1 MLGVIVLFVIVA
13 SSVVLVYKL
22 GALTGDVMIS
32 KHEEARI
39 LVDQYRSAGLS
50 FKQAA
55 PKLVDQLSGIGLRVA
70 VYDTKG
76 RFLSGDQDVHPHF
89 LDEFASRRVATELPT
104 TEAQVRGM
112 LKSLPKNG
120 KSVVIYNNGF
130 ALGPPPAGVAPL
142 PGLSLD
148 RVGVYSI
155 GPTPAPR
162 GASHTPR
169 RDENVTQ
176 RFIMHEILARP
187 TGPHAEPTGLAVVNG
202 GYVAFAPSL
211 ALIWISLVPYW
222 KFIVTIAVI
231 AIALSWFLGWQ
242 FSKQALRPL
251 HDVTLALQELGHGRY
266 SQQRFVLADD
276 AEMAQ
281 LTSAYNQAAA
291 NVSASMEER
300 KRTEERMRQ
309 FVADASHELR
319 TPLTVIAG
327 YIDVLRRGAVEEPT
341 VARQILGTMAIE
353 KEHMR
358 ALIDRLMQLARLD
371 EDAPPVKAPIEVAEL
386 LRSQCEAARR
396 LDPAREIDYQV
407 DGASHIHGDRA
418 ELGEALWNIVENAMK
433 YAPGAPIH
441 LSATRTNG
449 KTAIRVHD
457 GGPGM
462 TDTERMRAFER
473 FYRGESRGEITG
485 SGLGLAIAKRAV
497 ERADGEISI
506 ESAPGRGTTV
516 TLNLA

>member
-1 MLGVIVLFVIVA
+1 MLSVIVLFVIVA

-22 GALTGDVMIS
+22 GGLTGDVMIS

-39 LVDQYRSAGLS
+39 LVDEYRASGLS
-50 FKQAA
+50 FKAAA

-70 VYDTKG
+70 VFDTKG
-76 RFLSGDQDVHPHF
+76 TFLAGDSDVHPHI
-89 LDEFASRRVATELPT
+89 LDEFASRKVARELPT

-112 LKSLPKNG
+112 LKNLPKNG
-120 KSVVIYNNGF
+120 KSIVIYNNSSTFGF
-130 ALGPPPAGVAPL
+130 TPPAPGVAPL

-155 GPTPAPR
+155 PAPTPQPR
-162 GASHTPR
+162 GRIARH
-169 RDENVTQ
+169 DEGAAQ

-211 ALIWISLVPYW
+211 GLIWISLVPYW
-222 KFIVTIAVI
+222 KFILTIAIV
-231 AIALSWFLGWQ
+231 AIALAWFLGLQ

-251 HDVTLALQELGHGRY
+251 HDVTAALQELAHGEYR
-266 SQQRFVLADD
+266 QQRFVLADD

-281 LTSAYNQAAA
+281 LTSAYNDAAA

-300 KRTEERMRQ
+300 KRVEERMRQ
-309 FVADASHELR
+309 FVADAGHELR

-341 VARQILGTMAIE
+341 VAKQILATMAIE

-371 EDAPPVKAPIEVAEL
+371 EDAPPVKQPIEVAEL

-396 LDPAREIDYQV
+396 LDPTREIDYSL
-407 DGASHIHGDRA
+407 DGATQILGDRT

-433 YAPGAPIH
+433 YAPAAPIH
-441 LSATRTNG
+441 LRATRTNG
-449 KTAIRVHD
+449 ATTISVHD
-457 GGPGM
+457 EGPGM
-462 TDTERMRAFER
+462 TDSERLHAFER
-473 FYRGESRGEITG
+473 FYRGDSRGEITG

-497 ERADGEISI
+497 ERADGDISI
-506 ESAPGRGTTV
+506 ESAPGQGTTV
-516 TLNLA
+516 TVKI